1 MSTGPPG
8 AHPLPTKHPHTS
20 EDAWQRISQDLSDIL
35 KILEGRFLYLV
46 AQEAAGAIPPE
57 AVVNELAFLSRD
69 LKAGFRRLVE
79 MEERRD
85 LGFAVTRELREIDQ
99 HCTWLFRKIQL
110 QQIFLRK
117 LTLEANLRN
126 LISAEAFA
134 IYQSLLTLDDEEQ
147 ESLTKSDPQ
156 VRALLVKE

>member
-8 AHPLPTKHPHTS
+8 PHALPAKHPESS
-20 EDAWQRISQDLSDIL
+20 EDVWQRIRQDLSSIL
-35 KILEGRFLYLV
+35 KILEGRFLYLIR
-46 AQEAAGAIPPE
+46 EGGRGAIPPE
-57 AVVNELAFLSRD
+57 AVVSELSFLSRD
-69 LKAGFRRLVE
+69 LRRGFRRLVE

-85 LGFAVTRELREIDQ
+85 LGFQAARELHAIDQ
-99 HCTWLFRKIQL
+99 HCMWLFRKIGL

-134 IYQSLLTLDDEEQ
+134 IYQTLLSLDEEEQ
-147 ESLTKSDPQ
+147 ETLSINDAQL
-156 VRALLVKE
+156 RARLMKE